1 VGLPQKTLA
10 EMLIGLLGG
19 LRFPYLFLLAG
30 GLFVLD
36 LFVPD
41 LVPFVDE
48 IMLGLLTLLL
58 GSFRRRKRPETPEG
72 PQAEAGR
79 VIDVDPE

>member
-1 VGLPQKTLA
+1 VGLPQRTLA
-10 EMLIGLLGG
+10 QILTGLLGG

-41 LVPFVDE
+41 LIPFADE

-58 GSFRRRKRPETPEG
+58 GSVRRRQRPP
-72 PQAEAGR
+72 PPDSPRSEAGR
-79 VIDVDPE
+79 VIDVDPD

>member
-1 VGLPQKTLA
+1 MGLPQKTRA
-10 EMLIGLLGG
+10 EMLLGLLGG

-36 LFVPD
+36 VFVPD
-41 LVPFVDE
+41 LIPFVDE

-58 GSFRRRKRPETPEG
+58 GSFRRHKRPPTSEG
-72 PQAEAGR
+72 PQGDAGR

>member
-41 LVPFVDE
+41 LIPFVDE

-58 GSFRRRKRPETPEG
+58 GSFRRRKQPE
-72 PQAEAGR
+72 ADR